1 MHMPDFSISLPGL
14 LVSDKQHGPNDLQ
27 RSEGF
32 VVDLFGVFCCR
43 KIWGGSGAQRL
54 PRKVV
59 ESPALEIFKTHLDAC
74 LCNLLQ
80 VTLPGQ
86 RSLTK

>member
-1 MHMPDFSISLPGL
+1 MHVPDLSISLPGL
-14 LVSDKQHGPNDLQ
+14 LISDKQHGPNDLQ
-27 RSEGF
+27 RSEALLLVCLG
-32 VVDLFGVFCCR
+32 GFCCR
-43 KIWGGSGAQRL
+43 KIWGRKGDQRL

-59 ESPALEIFKTHLDAC
+59 ESPVLEIFKTHLDAH

-86 RSLTK
+86 RS